1 MKTDK
6 KFNWKQ
12 QISDI
17 PVKLIR
23 ANANLSRLRMQYLNP
38 IYIIFHLSQNRNC

>member
-23 ANANLSRLRMQYLNP
+23 ANANLSRLRHAVFEP
-38 IYIIFHLSQNRNC
+38 HLYYFSLVAE